1 MRRTAECS
9 LLQQLSNEDILEE
22 LDMDQS
28 QKKLEQYKQNWL
40 NIVRR
45 IKDIDTQ
52 NKFLTVERTED
63 RYLDDLSNRMQS
75 RGRSFQNVRYINA

>member
-1 MRRTAECS
+1 MRRTAEWS
-9 LLQQLSNEDILEE
+9 LLQQLRNKDILEE

-45 IKDIDTQ
+45 IRDIDTQ

-63 RYLDDLSNRMQS
+63 KYLDDL
-75 RGRSFQNVRYINA
+75 